1 MKKLL
6 KSLIC
11 VCFAIGVML
20 TLSACGANLKGEYS
34 LYSIETDAGAASIT
48 LGIEEY
54 AQLETKLQ
62 EEGSLTVQEN
72 AKYQLGLSYFG
83 TNMKMIFEDGNI
95 CKISTL
101 NAEQIPQE
109 EVGTYALDGE
119 DLVISMS
126 EDEVL
131 DATLKDGLVT
141 LIMGHTKLV
150 FKKLSQ

>member
-11 VCFAIGVML
+11 VCFAFGVML
-20 TLSACGANLKGEYS
+20 TLSACGVNLKGEYS
-34 LYSIETDAGAASIT
+34 LISIETDAGAASIT

-109 EVGTYALDGE
+109 EVGTYALDGK